1 MDFWLGF
8 RRVRASTLPPTVPK
22 IGVVI
27 RTLNEA
33 AFIGT
38 CLETLARQQPG
49 FELDVIVVDSGSSDA
64 TIDIARS
71 HGARIHEIAPDD
83 FDYSSALNLGI
94 EHVAGELILIL
105 SAHAI
110 PTDEHWIARMIAPF
124 DDPKVA
130 GVACRQVPREGA
142 PWREVARLAREFGP
156 TRRVYASEES
166 QPRFSN
172 AASCIRRSVWQQEPF
187 TLRAAEDLAWARR
200 VVGAGWSV
208 VYEPGTSVYHSH
220 DESPREQA
228 RRLLDINR
236 AADPDAPRR
245 RALREA
251 AAYLRRDSKAIARLD
266 APVRRKL
273 AYLGD
278 LLAMVG
284 YYVVDFSRGGTTAER
299 RREDIGA

>member
-1 MDFWLGF
+1 
-8 RRVRASTLPPTVPK
+8 V

-33 AFIGT
+33 ELIGT

-49 FELDVIVVDSGSSDA
+49 FDLDILVVDSGSTDG

-83 FDYSSALNLGI
+83 FDYSTALNVGI
-94 EHVAGELILIL
+94 ERVEGDLVLIL

-124 DDPKVA
+124 ETPEVA
-130 GVACRQVPREGA
+130 GVACRQVPWDGA
-142 PWREVARLAREFGP
+142 PWREVARLAREFG
-156 TRRVYASEES
+156 TARHVYAGEDS
-166 QPRFSN
+166 QALFSN
-172 AASCIRRSVWQQEPF
+172 AASCIRRSVWKQEPF
-187 TLRAAEDLAWARR
+187 TLPAAEDLEWAQR

-208 VYEPGTSVYHSH
+208 VYEAGTSVYHSH

-266 APVRRKL
+266 APVRHKL

-278 LLAMVG
+278 LLAMVV
-284 YYVVDFSRGGTTAER
+284 YYVLDFSRTGTTAER
-299 RREDIGA
+299 RREDVRAA